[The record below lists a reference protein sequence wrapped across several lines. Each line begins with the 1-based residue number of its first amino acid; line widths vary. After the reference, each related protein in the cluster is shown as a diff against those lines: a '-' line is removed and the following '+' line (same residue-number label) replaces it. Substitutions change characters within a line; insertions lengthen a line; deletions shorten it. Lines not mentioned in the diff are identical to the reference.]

1 MIMYLVHPV
10 ITRDTPPG
18 IILTTP
24 ITNSLL
30 LSPNRTVHH
39 YRNCRYCCYS
49 PRSTRTKAFSRASTN
64 FASTGSPPRA
74 VVALV
79 VAPGF
84 ENEKDRSSEVEPSVG
99 G

>member
-1 MIMYLVHPV
+1 MITYLMHPV
-10 ITRDTPPG
+10 ITSDTTPG

-24 ITNSLL
+24 ITTSLL

-39 YRNCRYCCYS
+39 HRNCGYCCCS
-49 PRSTRTKAFSRASTN
+49 PCSTRTKAFSKASTN

-79 VAPGF
+79 VVPGF
-84 ENEKDRSSEVEPSVG
+84 ENEEDRSSEVEPIVVG
-99 G
+99 